1 MLNNYYT
8 VKKRLLSI
16 LVATIFLFCV
26 IIFRLFYIQIVWG
39 KNLQAIAMEQWARSL
54 PLSAERGRI
63 LDTNGTIIVDNMT
76 AYTVY
81 VRAKSVTDPDQVA
94 ETLSKVLDLNYNT
107 VYSKVTNKGVSET
120 TIKRQVT
127 AEEMSIIRSQ
137 NLDGVYMA
145 SETTRI
151 YPYGD
156 FLTQVLGFVSVDGVG
171 QSGIESYYDKYLSGI
186 DGKILTQTD
195 LIGVEIDDEEIMYLP
210 AVAGYDVVLTIDY
223 AIQSAVEYVLDFIM
237 QAHSPISAK
246 CIVMDVTSGEILAMA
261 INPSY
266 DMNDIPRDDVETLME
281 LSRNSLITDIYEPGS
296 TFKVITVSADL
307 EEVSLGNTNAY
318 DENHIFSSSGVRYVD
333 GGKISCWT
341 KHINGKHSNQNI
353 AMALNNSCNPV
364 FTDIALALGA
374 DTFYGYLEKF
384 GFGQTT
390 GIDFAGEQSG
400 LLVSLDTVTQGDLAR
415 IGFGQTIAI
424 TPIQLCTAVAA
435 AVNGGILYQPYLVKE
450 IVDSN
455 TGSVVKSFGSVVKGR
470 AISEETSKKIAEM
483 LEGVVTNG
491 SGKQC
496 YIEGYQ
502 VGGKTGTA
510 QKYIDGVVAQGK
522 NISSFVGFFPASSPK
537 YLCLV
542 MVDEPVGITYG
553 SVVAAPYAKLIFEFI
568 INYYDLEP
576 CE

>member
-1 MLNNYYT
+1 M
-8 VKKRLLSI
+8 
-16 LVATIFLFCV
+16 ATIFLFCV

-39 KNLQAIAMEQWARSL
+39 NNLQAKAMEQWARSL

-63 LDTNGTIIVDNMT
+63 LDTNGTVIVDNMT

-81 VRAKSVTDPDQVA
+81 VRAKSVTAPEQVA
-94 ETLSKVLDLNYNT
+94 ETLSKVLDLNYNS
-107 VYSKVTNKGVSET
+107 VYSKVSNRGISET
-120 TIKRQVT
+120 TIKRQVS
-127 AEEMSIIRSQ
+127 AEDVSIIRSQ
-137 NLDGVYMA
+137 NLDGVYVA

-171 QSGIESYYDKYLSGI
+171 QSGIEAYYDKYLAGI

-223 AIQSAVEYVLDFIM
+223 AIQSVVEYVLDFIM
-237 QAHSPISAK
+237 QAHSPKSAK
-246 CIVMDVTSGEILAMA
+246 CIVMDVTTGEILAMA
-261 INPSY
+261 ITPSY
-266 DMNDIPRDDVETLME
+266 DMNNIPRDDIETLME

-307 EEVSLGNTNAY
+307 EEVSLGNPNAF

-341 KHINGKHSNQNI
+341 KHINGKHSNENI
-353 AMALNNSCNPV
+353 SMALNNSCNPV
-364 FTDIALALGA
+364 FTDIALSLGA
-374 DTFYGYLEKF
+374 DTFYEYLEKF

-400 LLVSLDTVTQGDLAR
+400 LLVSLDNVTNGDLAR
-415 IGFGQTIAI
+415 IGFGQTIAV
-424 TPIQLCTAVAA
+424 TPIQLCAAVAA

-455 TGSVVKSFGSVVKGR
+455 TGSVVKSFGSVIKGR
-470 AISEETSKKIAEM
+470 AISVETSKKIAEM
-483 LEGVVTNG
+483 LEEVVTNG

-496 YIEGYQ
+496 YIAGYQ

-537 YLCLV
+537 YLCMV
-542 MVDEPVGITYG
+542 MVDEPVGVTYG
-553 SVVAAPYAKLIFEFI
+553 SVVAAPYAKLIFEQI
-568 INYYDLEP
+568 INYYNIKPYD
-576 CE
+576 